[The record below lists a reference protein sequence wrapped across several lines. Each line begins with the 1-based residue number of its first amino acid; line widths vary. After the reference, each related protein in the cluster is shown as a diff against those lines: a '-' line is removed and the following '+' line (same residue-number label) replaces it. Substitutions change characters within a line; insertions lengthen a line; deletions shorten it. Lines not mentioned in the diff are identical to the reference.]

1 MLKQKK
7 ENDEGN
13 FECLLD
19 VVLENKGIYIFL
31 KKIMKV
37 VVFMEIK
44 IIEIYY
50 RWYVVDVVESF

>member
-19 VVLENKGIYIFL
+19 AVPENKGIYIFS
-31 KKIMKV
+31 KKIMKAAV
-37 VVFMEIK
+37 LMEIK

-50 RWYVVDVVESF
+50 RWYVADVAESF